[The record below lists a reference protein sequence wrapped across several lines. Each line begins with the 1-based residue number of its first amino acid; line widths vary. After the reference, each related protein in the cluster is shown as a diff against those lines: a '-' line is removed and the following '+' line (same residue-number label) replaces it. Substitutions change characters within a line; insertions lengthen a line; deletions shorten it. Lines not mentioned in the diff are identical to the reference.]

1 MMSKVPLYYY
11 LTHKEELKMKRIFS
25 TFLAILLCFS
35 CTSGVMAAPSDTT
48 LHFNLTS
55 DNLNEITVP
64 TGTEITVKL
73 SIENSTADTG
83 FNIQSFSDVLEFD
96 KDFFE
101 LDTDSFVFEE
111 SVKGVSPII
120 QLKYSSGDIPY
131 IQVNDRYNP
140 PKAFLSKQLVA
151 SFKMT
156 VKATSGTGYVKHV
169 DMTAKTSDG
178 VYSESFANLK
188 VTVSGSSSGGSTGG
202 GSTGGGST
210 GGGSTGGGSTGG
222 GSTGGGSTGG
232 GSTGDSGSGETDPGD
247 TGSGDTGTDNKPVG
261 GSTGGGSVTR
271 YTLHFETNGGS
282 RIDSVLKI
290 RNTTVNL
297 SKYITEREGFS
308 FDGWY
313 TEKELEN
320 KVSSIKMKSSI
331 TLYAKWVEGDN
342 GYESNPNY
350 KPDIFAPEHNAYIV
364 GREGGYIAPNENLTR
379 AEAATMFFRLLDGQ
393 VLIEGMT
400 KQNGFSDV
408 NEGDWFNTAVSTL
421 TNLGVLNGRT
431 LDTFAPDALITRAEF
446 MTIVARLSEAKYE
459 GEDLFVDIA
468 GHWAKDYIN
477 IAASIKWA
485 NGYGV
490 IFKPDSNITRA
501 EAFTIVNRSTNRLP
515 ENISDLLDGMETF
528 VDNSD
533 VNAWYYINIQEA
545 TNSHDFEI
553 KADGIHEKWT
563 SLKENPSWEEIEG

>member
-1 MMSKVPLYYY
+1 
-11 LTHKEELKMKRIFS
+11 MKRSFS
-25 TFLAILLCFS
+25 IFLAILLCFS

-55 DNLNEITVP
+55 DDLNEITVP
-64 TGTEITVKL
+64 AGTEITVKL

-111 SVKGVSPII
+111 SIKGVSPII
-120 QLKYSSGDIPY
+120 QLKYGSGDIPY
-131 IQVNDRYNP
+131 IQVNDRHNP
-140 PKAFLSKQLVA
+140 PKEFLNKQLVA
-151 SFKMT
+151 SFNMT
-156 VKATSGTGYVKHV
+156 VKATSGTGYVKHI
-169 DMTAKTSDG
+169 DMAAKASDG
-178 VYSESFANLK
+178 AYGESFTNLK
-188 VTVSGSSSGGSTGG
+188 VTVADSGSTGGGSTDGGSTGG

-232 GSTGDSGSGETDPGD
+232 GSTGGGS
-247 TGSGDTGTDNKPVG
+247 TGGGSTGGGSTGGGSTGGGTTGGGSTGG

-271 YTLHFETNGGS
+271 YTLRFETNGGS
-282 RIDSVLKI
+282 SIDNVLKI

-297 SKYITEREGFS
+297 SKYITVRSGFS
-308 FDGWY
+308 FGGWY
-313 TEKELEN
+313 TEKELVN
-320 KVSSIKMKSSI
+320 KVLSVKMQSSMTI
-331 TLYAKWVEGDN
+331 YAKWIEGDN

-350 KPDIFAPEHNAYIV
+350 KPDIFTSEHNAYIV
-364 GREGGYIAPNENLTR
+364 GRAGGYIVPNENLTR

-393 VLIEGMT
+393 ILIEGMT
-400 KQNGFSDV
+400 KQNNFSDV

-431 LDTFAPDALITRAEF
+431 PDTFAPDALITRAEF
-446 MTIVARLSEAKYE
+446 MTIVARLSEAKYD
-459 GEDLFVDIA
+459 GDNLFDDIA
-468 GHWAKDYIN
+468 GHWAQDYIN

-485 NGYGV
+485 NGYGDV
-490 IFKPDSNITRA
+490 FNPDSNITRA

-515 ENISDLLDGMETF
+515 ENVSDLLDGMETF

-533 VNAWYYINIQEA
+533 TDAWYYINIQEA
-545 TNSHDFEI
+545 TNSHNYKI
-553 KADGIHEKWT
+553 KEDGVHEKWT
-563 SLKENPSWEEIEG
+563 SLKENPDWETIEE